1 MNSELYRNIIGVKME
16 LIKEIFGSVKIYKLK
31 SRDDN
36 RGNLTYVCDDSI
48 DGFKAKETR
57 TYKMLKS
64 GTFFGVHYRE
74 EISPMAKFVTVI
86 QGRGMDYV
94 VDLRKDSPTY
104 LQYESF
110 ELSDEN
116 NLAVLVPAGI
126 GHAFISLEDNTIQVY
141 TIDRS
146 GNDGHSKQ
154 INYADEKIG
163 LKLPV
168 HISEISDYDQNAP
181 FIE

>member
-1 MNSELYRNIIGVKME
+1 MDKQIGNFIFKKTPIKGVYEIEVK
-16 LIKEIFGSVKIYKLK
+16 KYG
-31 SRDDN
+31 DN
-36 RGNLTYVCDDSI
+36 RGY
-48 DGFKAKETR
+48 FME
-57 TYKMLKS
+57 TYKEVDFKNAGLD
-64 GTFFGVHYRE
+64 Y
-74 EISPMAKFVTVI
+74 KFVQDNQSKSKKGVL
-86 QGRGMDYV
+86 RGLHFQRDYPQAKLV
-94 VDLRKDSPTY
+94 RCIEGEVFDACVDLRKDSPTY

-110 ELSDEN
+110 ELSEEN

-168 HISEISDYDQNAP
+168 PISEISDYDRNAP

>member
-1 MNSELYRNIIGVKME
+1 ME
-16 LIKEIFGSVKIYKLK
+16 LIKEIYGSVKIYKLN

-48 DGFKAKETR
+48 EEFKAKETR
-57 TYKMLKS
+57 TYKMPKA
-64 GTFFGVHYRE
+64 GTFFGIHYRE

-110 ELSDEN
+110 ELSEEN

-146 GNDGHSKQ
+146 GTDGHSKQ

-168 HISEISDYDQNAP
+168 PISEISDYDRNAP